1 MAGVSARV
9 EVRLS
14 QRRKSGFDLV
24 HALHRRVRVADAVED
39 VDGDVE
45 RGQHFAVGRERLM
58 TGEPGAGEAHGV
70 VFRQPRIVAARD
82 GGKQRLV
89 ARGEHRREV
98 RRGEGAVAVHVHIF
112 KGGAAQRREEAI
124 QAAAE
129 AKEGIEYGDCIGT
142 VRVEGTEVDCELY
155 WGDTNAIFRA
165 GAGCSADNGCVMPGE
180 NGTVF
185 VGAHTDTYFNKLF
198 DAEEGALIHL
208 DTIYGDFV
216 YEITGFEVIGETEV
230 DKCRWGAEE
239 PSCILYTCYPQGIQ
253 VPTPYRYL
261 AYADPVETDENGVV
275 PQSLPGLSDAEADE
289 AAQTQPNAEE
299 AEAPAGESED

>member
-1 MAGVSARV
+1 M
-9 EVRLS
+9 
-14 QRRKSGFDLV
+14 K
-24 HALHRRVRVADAVED
+24 
-39 VDGDVE
+39 
-45 RGQHFAVGRERLM
+45 
-58 TGEPGAGEAHGV
+58 
-70 VFRQPRIVAARD
+70 
-82 GGKQRLV
+82 
-89 ARGEHRREV
+89 
-98 RRGEGAVAVHVHIF
+98 
-112 KGGAAQRREEAI
+112 
-124 QAAAE
+124 
-129 AKEGIEYGDCIGT
+129 
-142 VRVEGTEVDCELY
+142 
-155 WGDTNAIFRA
+155 
-165 GAGCSADNGCVMPGE
+165 

-275 PQSLPGLSDAEADE
+275 PQSLPGSVGVRRKMRLHKHSRTRKRPKPRRAKAKIDK
-289 AAQTQPNAEE
+289 PGINLLH
-299 AEAPAGESED
+299 

>member
-1 MAGVSARV
+1 MQNMKKTRRRAYKRLAVCLAALLVCCGAAALLFKLRADRKAEQAR
-9 EVRLS
+9 L
-14 QRRKSGFDLV
+14 
-24 HALHRRVRVADAVED
+24 
-39 VDGDVE
+39 
-45 RGQHFAVGRERLM
+45 
-58 TGEPGAGEAHGV
+58 
-70 VFRQPRIVAARD
+70 AAE
-82 GGKQRLV
+82 Q
-89 ARGEHRREV
+89 AAQAAAEQARREA
-98 RRGEGAVAVHVHIF
+98 EE
-112 KGGAAQRREEAI
+112 AAAAQAAAEATEQARLAAEAEAEQRREEAI

-275 PQSLPGLSDAEADE
+275 PQSLPGLSDAEE
-289 AAQTQPNAEE
+289 EESAQTQPNAEE

>member
-1 MAGVSARV
+1 MDGIGVQLL
-9 EVRLS
+9 E
-14 QRRKSGFDLV
+14 SG
-24 HALHRRVRVADAVED
+24 
-39 VDGDVE
+39 
-45 RGQHFAVGRERLM
+45 
-58 TGEPGAGEAHGV
+58 HGSG
-70 VFRQPRIVAARD
+70 D
-82 GGKQRLV
+82 GGGGPLGHGIQIPAVRMHPCGIQAAAEAAEQARL
-89 ARGEHRREV
+89 
-98 RRGEGAVAVHVHIF
+98 
-112 KGGAAQRREEAI
+112 AAEAEAELRREEAI

-275 PQSLPGLSDAEADE
+275 PQSLPGLSDAEEDE

>member
-1 MAGVSARV
+1 MAQAAAEAAEQAR
-9 EVRLS
+9 L
-14 QRRKSGFDLV
+14 
-24 HALHRRVRVADAVED
+24 AA
-39 VDGDVE
+39 
-45 RGQHFAVGRERLM
+45 
-58 TGEPGAGEAHGV
+58 EAE
-70 VFRQPRIVAARD
+70 A
-82 GGKQRLV
+82 
-89 ARGEHRREV
+89 E
-98 RRGEGAVAVHVHIF
+98 
-112 KGGAAQRREEAI
+112 QRREEAI

-275 PQSLPGLSDAEADE
+275 PQSLPGLSDAEEDE